1 MPTRSSGPWARVPKL
16 LHIACSP
23 RPDSSSGAA
32 AQSFLARFRQ
42 ARPGFEIDGLD
53 LWREGLP
60 EFNQDM
66 IEAKDAVQRG
76 VSFTPRQAE
85 AWATIERMAVRF
97 ALADRVLI
105 SAPMW
110 NFSLPYK
117 LKHYIDLINQP
128 RLTFRFD
135 PANGYV
141 PLLKDRPTLAIVAS
155 SGDFVTGMNR
165 GRTDMAT
172 PYLRE
177 VLRFMG
183 VRNVEIVRVGPTAGT
198 AEAVGQ
204 GKASANRRLTELAA
218 RF

>member
-1 MPTRSSGPWARVPKL
+1 V
-16 LHIACSP
+16 
-23 RPDSSSGAA
+23 SGAA
-32 AQSFLARFRQ
+32 ARAFVERFRE
-42 ARPGFEIDGLD
+42 ARPTFEIDTLD

-60 EFNQDM
+60 EFNQAM
-66 IEAKDAVQRG
+66 LEAKDAVQRG
-76 VSFTPRQAE
+76 QSFTDPQRD
-85 AWATIERMAVRF
+85 AWAIIERMAVRF

-105 SAPMW
+105 STPMW

-117 LKHYIDLINQP
+117 LKQYVDLINQP

-135 PANGYV
+135 PAVGFL
-141 PLLKDRPTLAIVAS
+141 PLLKDRPTVAIVAS

-183 VRNVEIVRVGPTAGT
+183 VRSVEMVRIGPTAGA
-198 AEAVGQ
+198 AEATRAAVE
-204 GKASANRRLTELAA
+204 SAHRRCREIAG